1 MKKEKKPN
9 NLYKPNSA
17 SGNQIE
23 RERERYVNSILK
35 EKSRENLTW

>member
-1 MKKEKKPN
+1 MKKEKKTN

-23 RERERYVNSILK
+23 REIYVSSILK
-35 EKSRENLTW
+35 EKSSENLTW